1 MENASETDF
10 QALYES
16 TVGMIRK
23 MCEDGGRDTEG
34 DIFGNPGGYIT
45 QLSKKSYGEPCM
57 KCGSLIHKA
66 NYMGGTVYFCEKCQ
80 KLS

>member
-1 MENASETDF
+1 MRKN
-10 QALYES
+10 YES

-45 QLSKKSYGEPCM
+45 QLSKKSYGESCM

-66 NYMGGTVYFCEKCQ
+66 NYMGGTVCFCEKCQ